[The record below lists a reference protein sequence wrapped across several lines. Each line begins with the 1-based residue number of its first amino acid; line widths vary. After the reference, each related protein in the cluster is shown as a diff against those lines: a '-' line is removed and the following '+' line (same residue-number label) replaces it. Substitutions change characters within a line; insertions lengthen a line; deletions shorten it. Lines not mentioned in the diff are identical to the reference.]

1 MPLCHLIVWD
11 LSGDPPHSCCYLLT
25 PSSSLSSPFLHCI
38 PRGPAAGRRAS
49 LVIFLLQFALNALGA
64 AGGLPLIAVV
74 TPHQAELGLREGRR
88 EGGAEPPS
96 RVAGLEQGPTLF
108 SLGQG
113 GRANMAPPWTKVAP
127 GLLAGLLHSVP
138 DINTTLTVPSEFPG

>member
-49 LVIFLLQFALNALGA
+49 LVIFLLQFAPNALGA

-113 GRANMAPPWTKVAP
+113 GRANMAPLWTKVAP

>member
-1 MPLCHLIVWD
+1 MTLCHLTVWD

-25 PSSSLSSPFLHCI
+25 PSSRLSSPFLHCI
-38 PRGPAAGRRAS
+38 PWGPAAGRRAS

-113 GRANMAPPWTKVAP
+113 GRANMAPLWTKVAP